1 MLEFC
6 TFKKEIKLKY
16 ELENNVSL
24 VSFEDQRIEISF
36 NEDLDKEFIKKL
48 SSKLFEWTGNRWII
62 TLSKKK
68 GEPTEKEKKIIL
80 KEELLEKTKKSLIY
94 KKILEFFP
102 DAELVDIEKKN
113 ND

>member
-1 MLEFC
+1 M
-6 TFKKEIKLKY
+6 
-16 ELENNVSL
+16 
-24 VSFEDQRIEISF
+24 
-36 NEDLDKEFIKKL
+36 
-48 SSKLFEWTGNRWII
+48 FEWTGNRWII

-80 KEELLEKTKKSLIY
+80 KKELLEKTKKSLIY

>member
-1 MLEFC
+1 M
-6 TFKKEIKLKY
+6 
-16 ELENNVSL
+16 
-24 VSFEDQRIEISF
+24 
-36 NEDLDKEFIKKL
+36 
-48 SSKLFEWTGNRWII
+48 FEWTGNRWII

-80 KEELLEKTKKSLIY
+80 KKKLLEKTKKSLIY

-102 DAELVDIEKKN
+102 DAELVEIEKKN